1 MFEVWGETLT
11 VGEVFVV
18 RIFLLNLWHPN
29 EFIDHPK

>member
-18 RIFLLNLWHPN
+18 PIFKIYLCHPN
-29 EFIDHPK
+29 EFIDPPK